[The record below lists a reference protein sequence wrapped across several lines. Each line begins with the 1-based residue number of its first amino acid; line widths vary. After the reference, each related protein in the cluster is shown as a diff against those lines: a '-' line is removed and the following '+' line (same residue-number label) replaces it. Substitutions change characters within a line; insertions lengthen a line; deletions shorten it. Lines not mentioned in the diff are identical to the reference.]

1 MRDDDGSGEGGY
13 CGLVRNAQILHIIIL
28 YIQSIERE
36 KPKMTVRMT
45 GGVKL
50 PSVEFGKATG
60 GEGREISCLI
70 VKSLVS
76 HRLRLGSL

>member
-1 MRDDDGSGEGGY
+1 MR
-13 CGLVRNAQILHIIIL
+13 
-28 YIQSIERE
+28 ERE
-36 KPKMTVRMT
+36 KPKMTARMT

>member
-1 MRDDDGSGEGGY
+1 MRET
-13 CGLVRNAQILHIIIL
+13 
-28 YIQSIERE
+28 E
-36 KPKMTVRMT
+36 KPKMTARMS
-45 GGVKL
+45 GGIKL
-50 PSVEFGKATG
+50 PSVEFAKATG

>member
-1 MRDDDGSGEGGY
+1 MR
-13 CGLVRNAQILHIIIL
+13 
-28 YIQSIERE
+28 ERE

-60 GEGREISCLI
+60 GEGRETSRLL
-70 VKSLVS
+70 VKGLVS
-76 HRLRLGSL
+76 YRLRLGSL